1 MFLALPRAAESAG
14 RSIAARIAIIADL
27 NAFVKVGI
35 ASPHPVKISAL
46 QEETVCD
53 YLNWLI
59 RELLLNAIIH
69 RDYQIGN
76 APVKFYEYNNR
87 IEIFNPGGLYDQAA
101 PKNFPYVN
109 DYRNP
114 I

>member
-1 MFLALPRAAESAG
+1 MAENS
-14 RSIAARIAIIADL
+14 RNNEFFERESIAIIADL
-27 NAFVKVGI
+27 NVFVKEGV

-76 APVKFYEYNNR
+76 AVVSGILRTFL
-87 IEIFNPGGLYDQAA
+87 FD
-101 PKNFPYVN
+101 
-109 DYRNP
+109 
-114 I
+114 